1 MTVRLVAVVAFGFA
15 LAVVPVPI
23 VHSIM
28 GASSMSPTY
37 RSVADSLRTSSLFI
51 GWVFSGMVRVPAVPR
66 SLFSA
71 T

>member
-1 MTVRLVAVVAFGFA
+1 MTVRLVAGVALGFA
-15 LAVVPVPI
+15 LAVAPVPL

-28 GASSMSPTY
+28 GASSMSPTF

-51 GWVFSGMVRVPAVPR
+51 DWVFSGMVPVPAVPL
-66 SLFSA
+66 SLFLA